1 MQVDKN
7 LLLLAIENCDLYTLK
22 QRQLL
27 KVLVGLSV
35 NNIVTTDTKFLT
47 EKTQL
52 SRPAVYLNIK
62 KFCQEGLATTIRQA
76 GGRQNSYQLNQ
87 EKLDYIVQLYQNKQ
101 KI

>member
-1 MQVDKN
+1 MRVDKS
-7 LLLLAIENCDLYTLK
+7 LLLLAIENCDIYTLK

-35 NNIVTTDTKFLT
+35 DNVVTVDTKFLT
-47 EKTQL
+47 ERTQL

-62 KFCQEGLATTIRQA
+62 KFCQEGITTTIRQA

-101 KI
+101 NV